1 MYVRLS
7 VSLRKLLGRIDEGL
21 SYWCFYHG
29 FAACKWCKRCRC
41 GKMRVWRV
49 SWAQGVQWVS
59 LRVQMGPEI
68 EGSIIESSLVIL
80 EGFGFVETFEE
91 VLEVLEAE
99 MDGFVWMI
107 ELPVSIFLST
117 IETEIRQG
125 SWSKIWSLSPSH
137 TFFFLEWIPIMAVLR
152 PVSIYF

>member
-1 MYVRLS
+1 
-7 VSLRKLLGRIDEGL
+7 
-21 SYWCFYHG
+21 
-29 FAACKWCKRCRC
+29 
-41 GKMRVWRV
+41 
-49 SWAQGVQWVS
+49 
-59 LRVQMGPEI
+59 MGPEI

-125 SWSKIWSLSPSH
+125 SWSKI
-137 TFFFLEWIPIMAVLR
+137 
-152 PVSIYF
+152 